1 MESNLKDK
9 LYALSLEESYG
20 GHNDKYM
27 EGARALMTDFA
38 SIIDDTFQYWVG
50 PVPGETAMFT
60 DMSFTMEEM
69 RFVCLNLTEWVA
81 KYGSLLA
88 VRAQILDWWDY
99 TTETGEVR
107 TISLFAWMCGKR
119 PDDEGGKN
127 ITTK

>member
-1 MESNLKDK
+1 MKDK
-9 LYALSLEESYG
+9 LEALDLEKRYE
-20 GHNDKYM
+20 GHNEKYM

-50 PVPGETAMFT
+50 PVPGEAAMFS

-81 KYGSLLA
+81 KYGSLRG

-99 TTETGEVR
+99 TTEYGR
-107 TISLFAWMCGKR
+107 GAAISLFAWMRGKR
-119 PDDEGGKN
+119 PVSEKEEDN
-127 ITTK
+127 N